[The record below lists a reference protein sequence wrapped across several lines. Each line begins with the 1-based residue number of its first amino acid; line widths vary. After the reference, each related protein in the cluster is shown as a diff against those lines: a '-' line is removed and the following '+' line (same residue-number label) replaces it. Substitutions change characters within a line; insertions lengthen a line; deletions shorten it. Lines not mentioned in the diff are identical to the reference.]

1 GEHEPATKQEALS
14 HPTRGKQW
22 EQAFQE
28 EYNSLIK
35 NETWK
40 LVPRPK
46 DRNVI
51 TNKWVLHHKRNQ
63 QGKIVRLKARLV
75 ARGFSQIYGID
86 YLDTYAPVVR
96 LATIRILFAIAAIF
110 GLEMEQMDIVSA
122 FLEGQHE
129 EESYIEKS

>member
-1 GEHEPATKQEALS
+1 MGRLS
-14 HPTRGKQW
+14 QQLCKKLSITLLVG
-22 EQAFQE
+22 QAFQE

-75 ARGFSQIYGID
+75 ARGFSQIYGVD
-86 YLDTYAPVVR
+86 YLDTFAPVAK
-96 LATIRILFAIAAIF
+96 LASIRILFAIAAI
-110 GLEMEQMDIVSA
+110 
-122 FLEGQHE
+122 
-129 EESYIEKS
+129 